1 MRSNNSSIKKHKA
14 EARAKKRKE
23 KFLHR
28 IDKKNQP
35 KKDFDSMIAYV
46 DKFGRISSEPPVE
59 TESTAKTDSGD
70 DNKEPEAE

>member
-14 EARAKKRKE
+14 EAKAKKRKE

-28 IDKKNQP
+28 MEKKNTP

-46 DKFGRISSEPPVE
+46 DKFGRITSEPPVE
-59 TESTAKTDSGD
+59 DDAKLEPGNE
-70 DNKEPEAE
+70 DNRPE

>member
-23 KFLHR
+23 KFLHKL
-28 IDKKNQP
+28 DKKNQP

-46 DKFGRISSEPPVE
+46 DKFGRISSEPPEETGETAPDAGADADKKHE
-59 TESTAKTDSGD
+59 TE
-70 DNKEPEAE
+70 